1 MILNHVLFIWKKTIR
16 GIICDYYNINE
27 KCFDKI
33 NKKDH
38 ARQKLTNSE
47 LAFISEDKYMSL
59 QLMSKVLALVDGWM
73 VIVLRM

>member
-27 KCFDKI
+27 KYFDKI

-38 ARQKLTNSE
+38 ARQKITNSE

-59 QLMSKVLALVDGWM
+59 QQMSNWM
-73 VIVLRM
+73 VIVKRM